1 MDLFFP
7 MLLLGLATSVHCVA
21 MCGSIVA
28 TYAVKDGTACA
39 TGTPA
44 PLGRR
49 ALPHVVYQTAK
60 IMSYVLVGLALGA
73 IGAVFDLGGVRGWV
87 TIAAGVFMVLLGLN
101 MAGLAPW
108 FKKLVPRAP
117 RFLTDALKRT
127 RRKAKDESVEGRSSL
142 ATPATFGMLTGLM
155 PCGPLQSAQLAAVAA
170 GSAAAGATAMLG
182 FGLGTAPLMLG
193 FGVASGFL
201 GARFKNRMM
210 VVAAILI
217 MGFGLVMVNR
227 GAMLVGSP
235 VTYDT
240 VRQAVLGAPEVAVDA
255 SEYSESSD
263 GYVEVPLTIS
273 DVQFVPSTL
282 SIPADKPVRLI
293 VDRQEDH
300 GCSDQLA
307 VPQLGVLE
315 DLTPFGTTVVELPA
329 AEAGSYTLTCGMGM
343 MAGQILVGGAAA
355 GGGSSTTWIL
365 LFAGGVV
372 LAALVW
378 LLFRLQRGG
387 AASSGGPRGSSSGR
401 KRRSAAPEAAG
412 ILGFTLTQVLLIGVA
427 ILTAVLLGLVLGGLP

>member
-1 MDLFFP
+1 MDLFFA

-21 MCGSIVA
+21 MCGSMVA
-28 TYAVKDGTACA
+28 TYAVKDGS
-39 TGTPA
+39 TGSI
-44 PLGRR
+44 GRR
-49 ALPHVVYQTAK
+49 ALPHVAYQTAK
-60 IMSYVLVGLALGA
+60 ILSYVLVGLALGA
-73 IGAVFDLGGVRGWV
+73 IGAAFDLGGVRGWV

-108 FKKLVPRAP
+108 FRKLVPRAP
-117 RFLTDALKRT
+117 RVLTDALKRT
-127 RRKAKDESVEGRSSL
+127 RRKAKDDVAEGRSSL
-142 ATPATFGMLTGLM
+142 TTPATFGILTGLM

-170 GSAAAGATAMLG
+170 GSAAAGAMAMLG

-193 FGVASGFL
+193 FGLVSGFL

-227 GAMLVGSP
+227 GAMLVGLP

-240 VRQAVLGAPEVAVDA
+240 VKQAVLGAPEVTVDA
-255 SEYSESSD
+255 DAYTTSPD

-273 DVQFVPSTL
+273 ETRFVPSTL
-282 SIPADKPVRLI
+282 SIPADKPVRLV
-293 VDRQEDH
+293 VDRQEDT

-307 VPQLGVLE
+307 VPQLGVLA
-315 DLTPFGTTVVELPA
+315 DLRPFDTTVIELPA

-355 GGGSSTTWIL
+355 SAAGGGVTYVL
-365 LFAGGVV
+365 LLVGGVV
-372 LAALVW
+372 LAVLV
-378 LLFRLQRGG
+378 LLLVRLQGRSTR
-387 AASSGGPRGSSSGR
+387 ASGGGRDGSPKKRSSSGDP
-401 KRRSAAPEAAG
+401 AATG
-412 ILGFTLTQVLLIGVA
+412 VLGFTTTQILLVGVA
-427 ILTAVLLGLVLGGLP
+427 IGTAVLLGLVLGGAPG

>member
-39 TGTPA
+39 TGQSV

-49 ALPHVVYQTAK
+49 ARPHVVYQTAK

-73 IGAVFDLGGVRGWV
+73 IGAAFDLGGVRGWV

-117 RFLTDALKRT
+117 RFLTDAFKRT
-127 RRKAKDESVEGRSSL
+127 RRKAKDDADEGRSSL
-142 ATPATFGMLTGLM
+142 TTPATFGMLTGLM

-201 GARFKNRMM
+201 GARFKNRLM

-235 VTYDT
+235 ITYDT
-240 VRQAVLGAPEVAVDA
+240 VRQAVLGAPDVAVDA
-255 SEYSESSD
+255 DEYSTSPD

-355 GGGSSTTWIL
+355 GAGSSMTWVL
-365 LFAGGVV
+365 LFGGGVV

-387 AASSGGPRGSSSGR
+387 AASSGGPRGSSGGR
-401 KRRSAAPEAAG
+401 KRRSTAPEAAG

-427 ILTAVLLGLVLGGLP
+427 ILTAVLLGLVLGGGP